1 MAPSISHTVESESQI
16 TPASL
21 KASST
26 EDVHLLQES
35 NPLEAPQEPTSV
47 DPLATTTSVPS
58 SDDDMDDGSID
69 GTADTASDAGADV
82 TVAEAPAAVVV
93 AAADVAA
100 DATTTTIEVLAD
112 ASDDD
117 FAADEEVAAVA
128 RSFAEG
134 ISLKDDRTETA
145 AVKSSPSVD
154 EIERAQTSSPSS
166 SPQPIE
172 FSSPAQVQSKETSD
186 VKTSSTTT
194 TTTTTQE
201 ITAAAAAVVGEQE
214 VRKPLSRP
222 LSRQD
227 LRRKSSFF
235 NSKEI
240 AISDQRFSSS
250 TSASMRPIA
259 DPRFKN
265 RFQNILSQWKARAS
279 E

>member
-172 FSSPAQVQSKETSD
+172 SSSPAQVQSKETSD